1 MTRQRIKVVID
12 AVTVEGA
19 ALSGPAL
26 AAAIEAA
33 LAERLAGSGALTP
46 ASAGLDGLDARAA
59 PASND
64 RVAEAAV
71 GRAVAGAAMGMLRP

>member
-33 LAERLAGSGALTP
+33 LAERLAGSGSLTP
-46 ASAGLDGLDARAA
+46 ASAGLDRLDARAA
-59 PASND
+59 PAPHD

-71 GRAVAGAAMGMLRP
+71 GRAVAGAALGMLRP